1 MKMLSVVR
9 EKDSRTMSQNE
20 IESKFKFVFNFQ
32 FCVTIQSIYIGV
44 MNGNV
49 KKR

>member
-1 MKMLSVVR
+1 
-9 EKDSRTMSQNE
+9 MSLERKIVEPWYKNE
-20 IESKFKFVFNFQ
+20 IESKFEFVFNFQ